1 MKYTSVLIVD
11 DHPIV
16 TMALDVILNNNGYD
30 VVGSANDGIQAM
42 SMIKEKEPSIVIID
56 IGIPGIDGFEVIS
69 RTTKLKINT
78 KFLVI
83 SSSDNKYY
91 AYNSIKLGASGFVS
105 KTNDLKTIVFALNAI
120 QSGYKFFP
128 DDIKLNSNNNS
139 VSVDIL
145 SPKELLVVNYLKEG
159 RSNNEISEIML
170 ISPKTVSSYKRRI
183 FDKLN
188 VDNFV
193 EFLDKLK
200 NLELE
205 WFFD

>member
-128 DDIKLNSNNNS
+128 DDIKLNSDNNS

-200 NLELE
+200 NLEFE
-205 WFFD
+205 

>member
-30 VVGSANDGIQAM
+30 VVGSAKDGIQAM

-128 DDIKLNSNNNS
+128 DDIKLNSYNNS
-139 VSVDIL
+139 VSLDIL

-200 NLELE
+200 NLEFE
-205 WFFD
+205 

>member
-205 WFFD
+205 

>member
-30 VVGSANDGIQAM
+30 VVGSAKDGIQAM

-128 DDIKLNSNNNS
+128 DDIKLNSHNNS
-139 VSVDIL
+139 VSLDIL
-145 SPKELLVVNYLKEG
+145 SPKELLVVKLF
-159 RSNNEISEIML
+159 
-170 ISPKTVSSYKRRI
+170 KRRT
-183 FDKLN
+183 
-188 VDNFV
+188 
-193 EFLDKLK
+193 
-200 NLELE
+200 
-205 WFFD
+205 